1 MIPSCKLDNDSD
13 FKGDHNTILQGKKT
27 NYSQLKS
34 RKMFLL
40 FRQNWISYIENIKSF
55 KTYFIN

>member
-13 FKGDHNTILQGKKT
+13 IKGDTILQGKKT
-27 NYSQLKS
+27 NYSQLKL
-34 RKMFLL
+34 RKIFLL